1 MRAICIAAA
10 LRRRGPPS
18 LETMTIV
25 RPAKRRT
32 AVAKPKSARRSV
44 WNDIVPS
51 RSKQREL
58 KREALL
64 RAAVSAFNRQGFN
77 QTSLEEIAQKLGVT
91 KAALYYYFPTKNALL
106 AACFDRAMEMAR
118 DSLAAAKREGRN
130 GREKLILMFRRYLE
144 TMTGELTESLL
155 LTEEH
160 ALTPRERN
168 KLIEQRDSLE
178 AELRDLVKEGIRD
191 GSIVTCDPKLT
202 IFLMLGAIN
211 WVPKWFTPK
220 GPWSNAQVA
229 RGIGEMLDRMLST
242 NPQQSLA
249 SNVADIPKV

>member
-1 MRAICIAAA
+1 MTRARPVKRRAAA
-10 LRRRGPPS
+10 
-18 LETMTIV
+18 
-25 RPAKRRT
+25 AK
-32 AVAKPKSARRSV
+32 AKSARESV
-44 WNDIVPS
+44 WNNIVPS
-51 RSKQREL
+51 RSMQREL

-77 QTSLEEIAQKLGVT
+77 QTSLEEIAHKLGVT

-106 AACFDRAMEMAR
+106 AACFDRAMDMAR
-118 DSLAAAKREGRN
+118 DSLATAKREGRN
-130 GREKLILMFRRYLE
+130 GRQKLILMFRRYLE
-144 TMTGELTESLL
+144 TMTSELSESLL

-168 KLIEQRDSLE
+168 KLIEQRDAFE
-178 AELRDLVKEGIRD
+178 AELRNLVREGIGD
-191 GSIVTCDPKLT
+191 GSIVDCDPKLT

-229 RGIGEMLDRMLST
+229 KGITEMLDRMLST
-242 NPQQSLA
+242 SPAASLA
-249 SNVADIPKV
+249 GSVGEIHATE

>member
-1 MRAICIAAA
+1 MKSMSKARA
-10 LRRRGPPS
+10 
-18 LETMTIV
+18 
-25 RPAKRRT
+25 AKRRP
-32 AVAKPKSARRSV
+32 AAAKPKSAGAA
-44 WNDIVPS
+44 WNNIVPS
-51 RSKQREL
+51 RSAQREL

-64 RAAVSAFNRQGFN
+64 RAAVSAFNRQGFS
-77 QTSLEEIAQKLGVT
+77 QTSLEEIANKLGVT

-144 TMTGELTESLL
+144 TMMGELSESLL

-168 KLIEQRDSLE
+168 KLIEQRDAFE
-178 AELRDLVKEGIRD
+178 GELRSLVREGIRD
-191 GSIVTCDPKLT
+191 GSIVPCDPKLT

-211 WVPKWFTPK
+211 WVPKWFSPK
-220 GPWSNAQVA
+220 GSWSNTQVA
-229 RGIGEMLDRMLST
+229 TGISEMLDRMLST
-242 NPQQSLA
+242 SPAAGLA
-249 SNVADIPKV
+249 RDVGGIPAGR

>member
-1 MRAICIAAA
+1 MSKARAGK
-10 LRRRGPPS
+10 RPP
-18 LETMTIV
+18 V
-25 RPAKRRT
+25 A
-32 AVAKPKSARRSV
+32 AKPKSAGAA
-44 WNDIVPS
+44 WNNIVPS
-51 RSKQREL
+51 RSAQREL

-64 RAAVSAFNRQGFN
+64 RAAVSAFNRQGFS
-77 QTSLEEIAQKLGVT
+77 QTSLEEIANKLGVT

-144 TMTGELTESLL
+144 TMMGELSESLL

-168 KLIEQRDSLE
+168 KLIEQRDAFE
-178 AELRDLVKEGIRD
+178 GELRSLVREGIRD
-191 GSIVTCDPKLT
+191 GSIVPCDPKLT

-211 WVPKWFTPK
+211 WVPKWFSPK
-220 GPWSNAQVA
+220 GSWSNTQVA
-229 RGIGEMLDRMLST
+229 TGISEMLDRMLST
-242 NPQQSLA
+242 SPPASLA
-249 SNVADIPKV
+249 RDVGGIPAGR